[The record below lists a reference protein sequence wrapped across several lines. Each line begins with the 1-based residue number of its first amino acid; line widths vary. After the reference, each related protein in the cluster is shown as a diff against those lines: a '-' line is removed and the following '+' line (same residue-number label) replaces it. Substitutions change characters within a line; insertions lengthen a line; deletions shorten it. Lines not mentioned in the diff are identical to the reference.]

1 MLENARGK
9 NGKKVWFDGAE
20 ELGKLMIKVLKMMD
34 LDIWTQ
40 NREGDQEKEESKSKM
55 AQVRRRG
62 SWEGE

>member
-55 AQVRRRG
+55 AQVMKRG
-62 SWEGE
+62 SWEEE